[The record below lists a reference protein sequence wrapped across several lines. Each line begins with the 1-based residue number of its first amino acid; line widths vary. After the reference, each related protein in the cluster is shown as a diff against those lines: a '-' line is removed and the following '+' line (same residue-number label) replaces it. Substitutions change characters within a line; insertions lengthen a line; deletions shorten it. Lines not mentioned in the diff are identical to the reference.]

1 MKNFREWSVAMALLV
16 ILAALAIWAPAFFQV
31 QPLLSLLTREA
42 PGLVVTGGMALV
54 ILCRQIDIS
63 VGSQFAVCGVG
74 AGLLAAQHCP
84 LPIVGLA
91 LVIFLVVT
99 IAFSQMEGTFSVY
112 LIHRFLS
119 GGILQ
124 LSGSL
129 WELEHLVGTSI
140 AREASMKSAWVFV
153 AVGVTSTIIQG
164 GLIGPLKKRFS
175 EPTLVVAG
183 GVFLVLGLGGIPLAP
198 TYGWLFVPAVVM
210 AAGSALVNPS
220 MSSLVSLYAPV
231 ERQGEVMGA
240 YQAMGS
246 LGRIVGPPLGGFFF
260 SAVGAASPY
269 FAAAGMMAVGVV
281 LSVVLRTRALRTRA
295 A

>member
-1 MKNFREWSVAMALLV
+1 
-16 ILAALAIWAPAFFQV
+16 
-31 QPLLSLLTREA
+31 
-42 PGLVVTGGMALV
+42 
-54 ILCRQIDIS
+54 
-63 VGSQFAVCGVG
+63 
-74 AGLLAAQHCP
+74 
-84 LPIVGLA
+84 
-91 LVIFLVVT
+91 
-99 IAFSQMEGTFSVY
+99 
-112 LIHRFLS
+112 
-119 GGILQ
+119 
-124 LSGSL
+124 
-129 WELEHLVGTSI
+129 
-140 AREASMKSAWVFV
+140 MKSAWVFV